1 MKDSERGRLD
11 VASQGAGAGEG
22 AGTGRPARGGSGEAW
37 PVATLSVTDAVIV
50 TVGLVIGAG
59 IFKAPS
65 LVAANVDSGALMLG
79 LWLAGGAIALVGA
92 LCYAE
97 LASTYPSA
105 GGDYH
110 YLQRAFGRG
119 PSFLFAWARMT
130 VMHTG
135 SIALLAY
142 VFGDYAS
149 QIWPLGTYSVA
160 IYAVLA
166 VLAFTGVNLLGI
178 RQGTG
183 VQHVFTSLEVLGL
196 IAIAVVG
203 LGFATPAPLPA
214 PEPGAGAP
222 TTTLGLAMVF
232 VLLTY
237 GGWNESAYVSGEM
250 RGSRSGIARALII
263 GIVLITGLYLVVN
276 WAYLHVL
283 GLSGMAASEAVAADM
298 LRHALGERGAV
309 LVSLIVAVSAL
320 TSINATMITGARCNY
335 ALGRDFALFSRL
347 GRWHGGANTP
357 VNGLL
362 LQSAIVLALIGLG
375 LLARSGFETMVE
387 YTAPVFW
394 LFFLLSGL
402 ALLRLRR
409 LDPQRERPFRVP
421 LYPLVPLVFCAS
433 SAFMLWSSLS
443 YTGTGALVGV
453 AVLLAGLPVYW
464 LARRPGAVAAPVAAP
479 VAAGG
484 TALQRAAP
492 RR

>member
-1 MKDSERGRLD
+1 MKARESGRLD
-11 VASQGAGAGEG
+11 AVPGREPGGGAGPGG
-22 AGTGRPARGGSGEAW
+22 SARGGPRDAE

-50 TVGLVIGAG
+50 TIGLVIGAG

-79 LWLAGGAIALVGA
+79 LWLAGGAIALIGA

-97 LASTYPSA
+97 LASTYPST

-110 YLQRAFGRG
+110 YLKRAFGSG

-149 QIWPLGTYSVA
+149 QLWPLGTYSVA

-166 VLAFTGVNLLGI
+166 VVAFTAINLMGI

-183 VQHVFTSLEVLGL
+183 VQHLFTSLEVLGV

-203 LGFATPAPLPA
+203 LSFATPTPLPV
-214 PEPGAGAP
+214 PEPGAAAP

-250 RGSRSGIARALII
+250 RGSRSGISRALVI
-263 GIVLITGLYLVVN
+263 GIVLITALYLVVN

-283 GLSGMAASEAVAADM
+283 GLAGMATSEAVAADLM
-298 LRHALGERGAV
+298 RQALGDRGAV

-335 ALGRDFALFSRL
+335 ALGRDFPLFGRL
-347 GRWHGGANTP
+347 GQWHGRANTP

-362 LQSAIVLALIGLG
+362 LQSALVLALVGLG
-375 LLARSGFETMVE
+375 LLARSGFSTMVE

-402 ALLRLRR
+402 ALFRLRA

-421 LYPLVPLVFCAS
+421 LYPITPLLFCGS

-453 AVLLAGLPVYW
+453 AVLLLGVPVYW
-464 LARRPGAVAAPVAAP
+464 LARRPARALPA
-479 VAAGG
+479 AAGG
-484 TALQRAAP
+484 AALQSVRE

>member
-1 MKDSERGRLD
+1 MNGNERGHIDSTAFRAGRERRRL
-11 VASQGAGAGEG
+11 AGA
-22 AGTGRPARGGSGEAW
+22 APPDAQ
-37 PVATLSVTDAVIV
+37 PVATLGVADAVIV

-65 LVAANVDSGALMLG
+65 LVAANVESGALMLG
-79 LWLAGGAIALVGA
+79 LWLAGGVVALIGA

-97 LASTYPSA
+97 LASTYPST

-110 YLQRAFGRG
+110 YLKRAFGAG

-149 QIWPLGTYSVA
+149 QLWPLGTYSVGL
-160 IYAVLA
+160 YAALA
-166 VLAFTGVNLLGI
+166 VVAFTAVNLMGI

-183 VQHVFTSLEVLGL
+183 VQHLFTTLEVLGL
-196 IAIAVVG
+196 IAIAVIG
-203 LGFATPAPLPA
+203 LGFAAPAPLPPPDPVAAA
-214 PEPGAGAP
+214 PG
-222 TTTLGLAMVF
+222 TTLGLAMVF

-250 RGSRSGIARALII
+250 RGARSGIARALVI
-263 GIVLITGLYLVVN
+263 GIALITVLYLVVN
-276 WAYLHVL
+276 WAYLEVL
-283 GLSGMAASEAVAADM
+283 GLQGMAASEAVAADLM
-298 LRHALGERGAV
+298 RHALGERGAA

-335 ALGRDFALFSRL
+335 AFGRDFTLLRFM

-357 VNGLL
+357 VNALL
-362 LQSAIVLALIGLG
+362 VQSAIVLLLVGLG
-375 LLARSGFETMVE
+375 FLARSGFATLVE

-402 ALLRLRR
+402 ALFRLRA
-409 LDPQRERPFRVP
+409 LDPGRERPFSVP
-421 LYPLVPLVFCAS
+421 LYPLTPLLFCAS
-433 SAFMLWSSLS
+433 SAFMLWSSLE
-443 YTGTGALVGV
+443 YTGVGALVGV
-453 AVLLAGLPVYW
+453 AVLLLGVPVYG
-464 LARRPGAVAAPVAAP
+464 LARRQHAARPPVQG
-479 VAAGG
+479 AAG
-484 TALQRAAP
+484 P
-492 RR
+492 